1 MAQTIRFPNARTSE
15 YFAISDSIRELTEM
29 EASGQAVSFV
39 GAVKLA
45 DGSVATV
52 WANADGGER
61 MELIGHLQADVMM
74 SMVEANLE

>member
-1 MAQTIRFPNARTSE
+1 MAQIIRFPNARTDE
-15 YFAISDSIRELTEM
+15 HFAISDCVRELAAMDAT
-29 EASGQAVSFV
+29 GRAVSFI

>member
-1 MAQTIRFPNARTSE
+1 MAQIIRFPNARTTE
-15 YFAISDSIRELTEM
+15 YFAIADGIRELAEM
-29 EASGQAVSFV
+29 EATGQAVSFM

-52 WANADGGER
+52 WANADWGER